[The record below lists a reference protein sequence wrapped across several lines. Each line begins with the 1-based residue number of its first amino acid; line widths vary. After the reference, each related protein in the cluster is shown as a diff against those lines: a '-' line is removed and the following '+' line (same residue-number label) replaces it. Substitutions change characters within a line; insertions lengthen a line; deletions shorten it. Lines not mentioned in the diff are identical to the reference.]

1 MSRFEVHYDCQRC
14 TECCRWP
21 GWVPVD
27 ETEIRAMARLLGMGE
42 AEFIEAYTRL
52 RLRRDG
58 LALIEKPNGECVFL
72 EGRDCRVQEAKPLQ
86 CRGFPNRWNFPGWR
100 GVCEAVPRLRRERA
114 PDEIRTSK
122 EEGPEKRHETLPQ
135 QRREPHG

>member
-27 ETEIRAMARLLGMGE
+27 SSEIQAMAALLGE
-42 AEFIEAYTRL
+42 SEEQFIERYTRL
-52 RLRRDG
+52 RQRRDG
-58 LALIEKPNGECVFL
+58 LALVEKSNGECVFL
-72 EGRDCRVQEAKPLQ
+72 EGRDCRVQAAKPLQ

-100 GVCEAVPRLRRERA
+100 AVCEAVPRLERA
-114 PDEIRTSK
+114 R
-122 EEGPEKRHETLPQ
+122 PEAESGQGERLKGGGKSDVP
-135 QRREPHG
+135 